1 LVDERVWNER
11 REETYGWFAVLVL
24 FWERSKMKEEPSQ
37 VSRNDP
43 DEGTKE
49 RKRREETNLRVQK
62 DPIDNMQDS
71 ISQYDVGSQ
80 D

>member
-1 LVDERVWNER
+1 ME
-11 REETYGWFAVLVL
+11 
-24 FWERSKMKEEPSQ
+24 EEPSQ